1 MIKISCFLKKNW
13 KENCTQ
19 LGHTHIHHVLQVST
33 LKHDS
38 LPTMLNLGRS
48 FCFLGKKKKKS
59 SSGKGRAEGD
69 EREIRRRQR
78 ACFVGKQDGPKLNGK
93 QGSGFRRLEETNVP
107 WARF

>member
-48 FCFLGKKKKKS
+48 FCFLGKKEKKKFFRKRE
-59 SSGKGRAEGD
+59 SGGRR
-69 EREIRRRQR
+69 ER
-78 ACFVGKQDGPKLNGK
+78 D
-93 QGSGFRRLEETNVP
+93 
-107 WARF
+107 